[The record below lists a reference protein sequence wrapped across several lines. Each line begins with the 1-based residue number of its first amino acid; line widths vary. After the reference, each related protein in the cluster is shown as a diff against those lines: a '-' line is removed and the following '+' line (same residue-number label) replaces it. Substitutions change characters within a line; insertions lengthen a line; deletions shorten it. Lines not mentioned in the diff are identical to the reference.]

1 MSELEA
7 GRSGGDA
14 RFDFGGRRVLVTG
27 AAGLIGRALVARFA
41 GAGAEVVAVDRD
53 ADGLKTLPDVVPPRG
68 RVTTL
73 AADLAGEEAAERVF
87 ALVDRAG
94 GLDVLVNNAALT
106 EYRTPFID
114 LDSATWDA
122 IVAANLRSAYLL
134 SVRAVRRWRDAGRGG
149 AIVNMS
155 SPGGARAHED
165 QSAYDV
171 TKAGLEAM
179 ARAIAVE
186 LGGLGIRANCIAPA
200 SVVGAVRPTTDIP
213 SGRTT
218 APEEVADA
226 ALFLA
231 SSAAAHVN
239 GHVLR
244 VDGGLHARLRTDPS
258 QEQRR

>member
-1 MSELEA
+1 MS
-7 GRSGGDA
+7 DA
-14 RFDFGGRRVLVTG
+14 RFDFSGERVVVTG
-27 AAGLIGRALVARFA
+27 AAGLIGRALVVRFA
-41 GAGAEVVAVDRD
+41 EAGATVLAVDRD
-53 ADGLKTLPDVVPPRG
+53 ADGLKAFADRRFPGPGSVATL
-68 RVTTL
+68 T
-73 AADLAGEEAAERVF
+73 ADLAEEESAERVF
-87 ALVDRAG
+87 AWVDAAG

-114 LDSATWDA
+114 LDTATWDA
-122 IVAANLRSAYLL
+122 VMGANLRSAYLL
-134 SVRAVRRWRDAGRGG
+134 SVRAVRRWRDGGRGG
-149 AIVNMS
+149 VVINMS

-171 TKAGLEAM
+171 TKAGLEAL

-200 SVVGAVRPTTDIP
+200 SVVGDVRPTTDIP

-218 APEEVADA
+218 SPDQVADA

-231 SSAAAHVN
+231 SGAASQIN
-239 GHVLR
+239 GHVVR

-258 QEQRR
+258 QEQKR